1 MNATPRRGALA
12 LLPAA
17 SMCLAAT
24 AQAQTPA
31 CDSLK
36 STLAARIEATGVRGY
51 SLEAVPGRTAV
62 PPDAKVIGTCEGGA
76 YKMLY
81 RRWGASRPVATAPAS
96 MPETKPEPKPLPAP
110 PPVKAASAIP
120 VATPVAIPAVVE
132 PVVGRASEAEAV
144 RPAEPMAAPPAPAVL
159 DKPAEPAEPKTPP
172 TRRASEFFA
181 EHWRW
186 IAALALLPLAAW
198 LWAWRAHRNAYD
210 EAGLPRGPK
219 LN

>member
-120 VATPVAIPAVVE
+120 VATPPRSRGWPSRWSV
-132 PVVGRASEAEAV
+132 
-144 RPAEPMAAPPAPAVL
+144 APAR
-159 DKPAEPAEPKTPP
+159 PRPCAPRSPWPRHRRRPCSTSPP
-172 TRRASEFFA
+172 SLPSRRRRRPGAHPSSSPSTGDGSP
-181 EHWRW
+181 RW
-186 IAALALLPLAAW
+186 PCCRSRPGSGPGAPTAMPMTK
-198 LWAWRAHRNAYD
+198 RACR
-210 EAGLPRGPK
+210 AGRS
-219 LN
+219 